1 MSGPDNERFREMKE
15 AYALNALS
23 EEERREFE
31 EYLAGHPAE
40 QTEVDELSS
49 VAALLAFAPE
59 EQEPPP
65 ELRNSLMARI
75 RSEASGAP
83 VADTG
88 RAGRPHRRSGAWRLS
103 GTRWLTGAAAAVAL
117 IGLLVWNVS
126 LQSEVR
132 GLRDFQTSFYELQGS
147 GSASAASG
155 QVVSVG
161 GDRAMLVATDLPRL
175 PEGRTYEMW
184 AIDNGEPKP
193 RGVFKPGEGPAIR
206 TIGETMAGAE
216 TFAIT
221 VEPEGGSEQPTTD
234 PVVTADLTRKS

>member
-1 MSGPDNERFREMKE
+1 MDDEHLQEMKE
-15 AYALNALS
+15 AYVLDALS

-31 EYLAGHPAE
+31 EYLARHPAE
-40 QTEVDELSS
+40 RTEVDELASI
-49 VAALLAFAPE
+49 AALLALAPE

-65 ELRNSLMARI
+65 ELRKSLMAQV
-75 RSEASGAP
+75 RSEASSASSTAGAGW
-83 VADTG
+83 TG
-88 RAGRPHRRSGAWRLS
+88 RTHRRSGAWRLS
-103 GTRWLTGAAAAVAL
+103 GTRWLTGVAAAAAL
-117 IGLLVWNVS
+117 VGLLVWNVS

-132 GLRDFQTSFYELQGS
+132 DLRDFQTSFYELQGS
-147 GSASAASG
+147 GEASAASG

-161 GDRAMLVATDLPRL
+161 EDRAMLVATDLPEL

-184 AIDNGEPKP
+184 VIDGDEPEP
-193 RGVFKPGEGPAIR
+193 RGTFKPGEGPAIE

-234 PVVTADLTRKS
+234 PIVTADLTRSS